1 MLLKL
6 RKNLTPADRAALFG
20 LCRELGLEP
29 SVLAG
34 VSGGVEL
41 VDLAPMDDVD
51 VDPARTLSLLGDQY
65 AVASIVDAGVAAER
79 FARAK
84 GQSDTV
90 VRVGEAIFGGGHV
103 SLVAGPC
110 SVDEEDL
117 LFDVARRVKAAGAT
131 LLRGG
136 VHKPRTS
143 PYSFQGLGD
152 DGLALLGRVRAE
164 VGIAVVTE
172 VLEPKDVAKTRE
184 VCDMLQIGSRNMI
197 NTPLL
202 REAAK
207 AGMPVMLKRGMT
219 ATSKEFLLAAEYL
232 LSGGCEDVVLC
243 ERGIRGFD
251 SATRNV
257 LDLGTVA
264 HLKQATHLPVLVDP
278 SHAAGR
284 ADLIRP
290 LARAGVAVGGD
301 GLIVEVHPDPMR
313 AKSDAEQAISPE
325 LFADI
330 ANDARTMCEAL
341 GRTLVA
347 PSSTS
352 NSRSTSGGT
361 SPSPES
367 ASTAEVAAKQAN
379 LS

>member
-6 RKNLTPADRAALFG
+6 RKNLAPADRDALFG

-29 SVLAG
+29 RTLTG

-41 VDLAPMDDVD
+41 VDLIPTDKAG
-51 VDPARTLSLLGDQY
+51 VDPARTLSLLNDQF
-65 AVASIVDAGVAAER
+65 AVASIVDAGPASER
-79 FARAK
+79 FARAN
-84 GQSDTV
+84 GQPDTI

-110 SVDEEDL
+110 SVDEEDVL
-117 LFDVARRVKAAGAT
+117 LDVARRVKAAGAT

-152 DGLALLGRVRAE
+152 DGLALLGRVREE

-172 VLEPKDVAKTRE
+172 VLEPGDIAKTRE

-202 REAAK
+202 REVAK
-207 AGMPVMLKRGMT
+207 AGMPVLLKRGMT

-232 LSGGCEDVVLC
+232 LSGGCKEVVLC

-264 HLKQATHLPVLVDP
+264 HLKQATHLPVIVDP

-290 LARAGVAVGGD
+290 LARAGVAVGCD
-301 GLIVEVHPDPMR
+301 GLIVEVHPYPMR
-313 AKSDAEQAISPE
+313 AKSDAEQAISPD
-325 LFADI
+325 LFAEI
-330 ANDARTMCEAL
+330 AGDALTMCRAL
-341 GRTLVA
+341 GKTLIA
-347 PSSTS
+347 PSADSVAT
-352 NSRSTSGGT
+352 
-361 SPSPES
+361 PE
-367 ASTAEVAAKQAN
+367 AAAPLN
-379 LS
+379 YIS